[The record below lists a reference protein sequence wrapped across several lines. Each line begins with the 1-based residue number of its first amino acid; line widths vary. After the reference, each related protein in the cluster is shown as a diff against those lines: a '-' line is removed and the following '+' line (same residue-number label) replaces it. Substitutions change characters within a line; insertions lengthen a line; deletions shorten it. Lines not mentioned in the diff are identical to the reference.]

1 MFDDVLA
8 EESIQK
14 RKKGRKSQFLFT
26 AQLLRKNNFSANY
39 QRGKIWK
46 IAHKNKKRIT
56 AVTH

>member
-14 RKKGRKSQFLFT
+14 KKGRKNQFLFT